1 MKLKRE
7 NKMNTH
13 ILDRFDKIFY
23 DLNEV
28 SINDVYI
35 RNKDETEIE
44 FNPLNFKNDK
54 PKDQSFSEYFFKP
67 FKDTQPETYKVLSE
81 VKEDFFYGIERSSIP
96 DILSD
101 ATAFGI
107 NINGIIVY
115 LRYTPYIENDAQ
127 KNEFNLP
134 IEVIQ
139 SWLWHSAGWY
149 IPEGINIPPLTASGL
164 PSSNNPSIGSV
175 YKDLR
180 KTDKKAQGKVSF
192 LEKKFDQ
199 PFLIEYGYKGDEKHD
214 THFQLHAL
222 IDTRFNGLEQQEN
235 FQIFSI
241 TNHIQK
247 DMFLIQDQDVYSI
260 KKLVN
265 PAQAIDKYAAHLLSR
280 QDGFFDFR
288 DYGEEFQY

>member
-1 MKLKRE
+1 
-7 NKMNTH
+7 MNIH
-13 ILDRFDKIFY
+13 VLDRFDEIYY
-23 DLNEV
+23 DLNQVTIE
-28 SINDVYI
+28 DVYI
-35 RNKDETEIE
+35 KDRDETDIE
-44 FNPLNFKNDK
+44 FNSINFKNTK
-54 PKDQSFSEYFFKP
+54 PKDTSFHEYFFEP
-67 FKDTQPETYKVLSE
+67 FKNTQPETYKVLSKVTE
-81 VKEDFFYGIERSSIP
+81 EFFYAIKRSDIP
-96 DILSD
+96 EILSD
-101 ATAFGI
+101 ITAFGI
-107 NINGIIVY
+107 NINGIIIY
-115 LRYTPYIENDAQ
+115 LRHTPYIADDAQ
-127 KNEFNLP
+127 ENEFNFP
-134 IEVIQ
+134 IEIIQ

-149 IPEGINIPPLTASGL
+149 IPDDTVYGPLAPSGL
-164 PSSNNPSIGSV
+164 PSSNNPPIGSV
-175 YKDLR
+175 CRDLR
-180 KTDKKAQGKVSF
+180 KEDKEAHKKVAF
-192 LEKKFDQ
+192 LEEKFDQ
-199 PFLIEYGYKGDEKHD
+199 PFLVEYGYEGDEKHD